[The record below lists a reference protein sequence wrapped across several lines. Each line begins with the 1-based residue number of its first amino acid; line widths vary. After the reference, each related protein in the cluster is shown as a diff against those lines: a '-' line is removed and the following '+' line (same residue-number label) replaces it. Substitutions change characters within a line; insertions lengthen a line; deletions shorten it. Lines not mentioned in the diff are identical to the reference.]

1 MIGAIDSM
9 RILITGGAG
18 FIGSNI
24 AERLLFLGHEVT
36 VLDDLSTGK
45 MENLRALTDHPLF
58 AFRQGSIL
66 DLPLLRELITSHRIE
81 RICHQAARPSVARSI
96 DDPLA
101 THEVN
106 ITGTLNVLK
115 AAHETR
121 CLRVVAASS
130 SSIYGNTAVLPKN
143 EEMHYRPRSP
153 YAASKVAG
161 ELYLQ
166 VFHIVYGLQTVG
178 LRYFNVYGPRQ
189 DPNSHYAAVIPKFIR
204 LALNG
209 EPLPIEGDG
218 EQTRDFT
225 YIDDVVNANV
235 SALTAPEL
243 HGESVNI
250 GFGERTSIRSLA
262 ETIIRQ
268 TRSASKIECHDP
280 RPGDVRDSL
289 ADVSLAKSLLGYKPM
304 YGLADGLIATIDW
317 YRANLNRQ
325 SETHKSHNTN

>member
-1 MIGAIDSM
+1 M
-9 RILITGGAG
+9 RILVTGGAG

-24 AERLLFLGHEVT
+24 AERLLSLGHEVT
-36 VLDDLSTGK
+36 ILDDLSTGK
-45 MENLRALTDHPLF
+45 MENLRSLVDHTRF
-58 AFRQGSIL
+58 AFSRGSIL
-66 DLPLLRELITSHRIE
+66 DLPLLRELIKGRRIE

-115 AAHETR
+115 AAHEAQ
-121 CLRVVAASS
+121 CQRVVAASS
-130 SSIYGNTAVLPKN
+130 SSIYGNTPVLPKR
-143 EEMHYRPRSP
+143 EDMHYRPRSP

-166 VFHIVYGLQTVG
+166 VFHAVYGLQTVG
-178 LRYFNVYGPRQ
+178 LRYFNVYGPHQ

-209 EPLPIEGDG
+209 EPLEIEGDG
-218 EQTRDFT
+218 AQTRDFT
-225 YIDDVVNANV
+225 YVDDVVGANL

-243 HGESVNI
+243 HGECVNI
-250 GFGERTSIRSLA
+250 GFGEQTSIQSLA

-268 TRSASKIECHDP
+268 TRSSSKIIHHDS
-280 RPGDVRDSL
+280 RPGDVRNSL
-289 ADVSLAKSLLGYKPM
+289 ADITAAKSLLGYKPACR
-304 YGLADGLIATIDW
+304 LSDGLVATIDW
-317 YRANLNRQ
+317 YRSNLGKQ
-325 SETHKSHNTN
+325 